1 MSLEPRSLQRKLAA
15 AAMLALLACI
25 AITATQCRQVED
37 NLLGIRVTTPG
48 GAGSC
53 ITACAR
59 AYNDSIKVENAIHKT
74 NEESCG
80 DDTTC
85 LALEELRHENE
96 LERLLKGRKQCQ
108 DQCHHQGG
116 GSGGF

>member
-1 MSLEPRSLQRKLAA
+1 MSLESRSPQRKLAA
-15 AAMLALLACI
+15 AAMLALLVCI

-53 ITACAR
+53 ISACAH
-59 AYNDSIKVENAIHKT
+59 AYNDSIRVESDFHVSSV
-74 NEESCG
+74 ESCAG
-80 DDTTC
+80 DSVC
-85 LALEELRHENE
+85 LALEELRHESAIR
-96 LERLLKGRKQCQ
+96 RLLKGRKDCQ

-116 GSGGF
+116 GHGGS